1 MLRSCDT
8 GKRKKLGRNVNHK
21 HTPIMHFY
29 LIRTF
34 RSCSMFV
41 RRQWVK
47 SWDHAIGM
55 YLPTHLSKK
64 RHLIDFRAKV
74 TCIIYLFL
82 CNYYVIFI
90 YDYSRFFLLIAS
102 YIEKNRSADK
112 NVVLI
117 KKMP

>member
-1 MLRSCDT
+1 
-8 GKRKKLGRNVNHK
+8 
-21 HTPIMHFY
+21 
-29 LIRTF
+29 
-34 RSCSMFV
+34 MFV